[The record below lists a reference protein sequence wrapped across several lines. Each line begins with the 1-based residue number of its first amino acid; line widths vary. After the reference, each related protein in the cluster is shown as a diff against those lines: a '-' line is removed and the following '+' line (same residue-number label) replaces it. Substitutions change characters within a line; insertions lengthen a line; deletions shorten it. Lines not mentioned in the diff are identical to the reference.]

1 MKLTERVQYLACLL
15 PEVCNESILSKH
27 LASFTRLLETDK
39 DILVNGLQ
47 TQSLDEQWV
56 TLLLMIKVRV
66 ESKGKRF
73 QILNLNKELERTHFS
88 TLWNKTE
95 VFSAGISEAM
105 TSMKENST
113 PLSPPSFTKAFI
125 QATPY
130 VLYVQ
135 TQAISKQGKIGVKK
149 TEVSDLFGDISGI
162 VRLTSGSQFYAV
174 ILSFPAP
181 TFLKLISGMLGMTF
195 TEITSDIQD
204 GAAELLSIIHG
215 QARLGPNSEG
225 KGKVSIPFVHVGQKL
240 KTLEFEG
247 HGSVDVASGKI
258 LKIPFTSNYGEFA
271 IEVWLPKDFSG
282 NSII

>member
-15 PEVCNESILSKH
+15 PETCTDAILSKH

-39 DILVNGLQ
+39 DLIVNGIQ
-47 TQSLDEQWV
+47 TQTLDEQWV

-66 ESKGKRF
+66 EGKGKRF
-73 QILNLNKELERTHFS
+73 QILNLNKDLERAHFS
-88 TLWNKTE
+88 NLWNKTD
-95 VFSAGISEAM
+95 VFSAGVTEAM
-105 TSMKENST
+105 GALKEAT
-113 PLSPPSFTKAFI
+113 APLSPPSFTKAFI

-149 TEVSDLFGDISGI
+149 TDVCELFGDISGI

-181 TFLKLISGMLGMTF
+181 TFLKLISGMLGMEF

-215 QARLGPNSEG
+215 QARLGPNAEG
-225 KGKVSIPFVHVGQKL
+225 KAKVSIPFVHVGK
-240 KTLEFEG
+240 KIETIDFEG
-247 HGSVDVASGKI
+247 KGPVNVGTGKI